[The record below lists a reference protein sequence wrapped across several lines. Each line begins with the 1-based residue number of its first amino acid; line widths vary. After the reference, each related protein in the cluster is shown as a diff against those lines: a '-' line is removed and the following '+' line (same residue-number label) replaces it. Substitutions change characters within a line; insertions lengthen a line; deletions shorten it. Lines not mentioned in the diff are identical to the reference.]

1 MCRGRG
7 RMTMASAKYFGAQI
21 GISSK
26 YPLVNIHKNYGKS
39 PSLIKVYGIPT
50 INVQISIAMLV
61 STRG

>member
-7 RMTMASAKYFGAQI
+7 RMTMASAKHFGAQI

-26 YPLVNIHKNYGKS
+26 YPLVTIHKNYGKS
-39 PSLIKVYGIPT
+39 PSLIGIPT

-61 STRG
+61 ITRY